1 MYMGYLSLLSI
12 PDGAVD
18 TAPFGPKTSL
28 SGAANRGDDCP
39 GHDPDA
45 WPKFQKSPQ
54 YYEQGHLACNRACRR
69 IGVGCGRTV
78 SVYSAPDLRASN
90 IEKHPKP
97 SSRTQ

>member
-1 MYMGYLSLLSI
+1 MI
-12 PDGAVD
+12 V
-18 TAPFGPKTSL
+18 T
-28 SGAANRGDDCP
+28 

-90 IEKHPKP
+90 IEKDSPNP
-97 SSRTQ
+97 PLEPNENQRPASDLRAAYLW